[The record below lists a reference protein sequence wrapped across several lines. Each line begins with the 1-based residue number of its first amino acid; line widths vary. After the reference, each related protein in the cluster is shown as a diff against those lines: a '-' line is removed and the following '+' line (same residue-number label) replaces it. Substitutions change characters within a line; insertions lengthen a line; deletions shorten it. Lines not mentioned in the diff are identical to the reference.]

1 MKQGYLV
8 GYCFNRYNTLTSYA
22 FLVQTSDKRLAQSIA
37 KKWCAS
43 HKKEWKVY
51 RYGRI
56 FTCKI
61 TENNLRKYG
70 NYTCYDLSWDMIGGA
85 YRVWETGNFKGA
97 IV

>member
-1 MKQGYLV
+1 MERGYLV
-8 GYCFNRYNTLTSYA
+8 GYAFNRYNTLTHYV
-22 FLVQTSDKRLAQSIA
+22 FIVQTSDKKVAQDIA
-37 KKWCAS
+37 KKWCAF
-43 HKKEWKVY
+43 HKKEWNVY

-56 FTCKI
+56 FTCKL

-70 NYTCYDLSWDMIGGA
+70 NYTGYKLSWDRFGGT